1 MEALRTKLQA
11 SSQANG
17 LQFIILSHDSLLEK
31 YFDKTASEQ
40 AGWYH
45 QRLQGAAPTGN
56 VYASQ
61 LDANR
66 LKALAT
72 THLQAGQ
79 VDVGQP
85 FVRQYLEFKL
95 SQIISKLKIPVP
107 PDYAIRSDQ
116 KTVGNALEAIK
127 CAIDLYAAAGRIIL
141 TAQQQNDFANQHV
154 PAIISNYVSH
164 YETGG
169 GTPIN
174 AHVLLGVLQA
184 VDDLADCFRYDDTS
198 KTPPERC
205 WYRSLDRR

>member
-1 MEALRTKLQA
+1 MQA
-11 SSQANG
+11 SAAADG
-17 LQFIILSHDSLLEK
+17 LQFIVLSHDTLLEK

-40 AGWYH
+40 VGWHH

-66 LKALAT
+66 LKNLAT

-79 VDVGQP
+79 VDIGQP

-107 PDYAIRSDQ
+107 PDYAIRSDN
-116 KTVGNALEAIK
+116 KTVGNAIDAIST
-127 CAIDLYAAAGRIIL
+127 AIDLYDGCGRLVL
-141 TAQQQNDFANQHV
+141 TAQQKADFSNQHV
-154 PAIISNYVSH
+154 PAIIANYVSH

-174 AHVLLGVLQA
+174 AHVLLGVLQS
-184 VDDLADCFRYDDTS
+184 VDDLAECFRYDDTS
-198 KTPPERC
+198 KTPAERR
-205 WYRSLDRR
+205 WYRSLAQR